1 MSKCAH
7 CGAEIS
13 PDIYL
18 CPQCGSALEKKFSAA
33 NLASFGFFVALCAFF
48 FAVPFALLR
57 VGTSLSPLAVTLI
70 SIPAVAAL
78 FYIAVKWAEL
88 G

>member
-13 PDIYL
+13 SDIYL
-18 CPQCGSALEKKFSAA
+18 CPQCGSAPEKKSSAT
-33 NLASFGFFVALCAFF
+33 NVASFGFFVVLYTFF
-48 FAVPFALLR
+48 FGVPFALLR
-57 VGTSLSPLAVTLI
+57 AGTSLSPLAVALI
-70 SIPAVAAL
+70 SVPSGAAL